1 MEIINFN
8 DYIRNEIAKKLN
20 KSEDKYDNNVKK
32 LYNEITKNKEKCLNI
47 IEVMAITSYAI
58 NYLPFER
65 FYEDKKIV
73 KQVEFF
79 DTIKNTRQ
87 LADELNEDIFK
98 DFCDDVILFEELDGY
113 GKKKHILSLLN
124 IEDVIEKFP
133 SYIND
138 LAKYNL
144 KYDKSVILEHY
155 NMVLLNSNDKQKA
168 YDETIKFAVE
178 FLIKLEEDEPEN
190 YEELFNDIINDIYYY
205 DKYLISKG
213 INISDASMDLYNMI
227 KDENNNLM
235 YFLANN
241 VPLLKSILNDYLNF
255 CTLDEEHKKE
265 LDMYKNANT
274 NFFGSKPYCVLNIN
288 SAVRKYLYSMFEAED
303 TDYNKSYKLIDS
315 IVKSDAFGLIADVL
329 YNDLMILKCYDSL
342 VTLDDDIDEDDND
355 ELEYLKELYDMEEFK
370 ENLINDRDAFL
381 DAINFSVE
389 YCFMGIPE
397 KREMIE
403 KLSKNNMFSYFLN
416 KNYILDVLDYN
427 RKYELSDACSFYYDA
442 LEDERDKKISIAQA
456 ADLLCD
462 DLIMLYSYNEDEYR
476 DIFYKISEVF
486 YKNFKYK
493 RFIGKDILD
502 EEVNIINLMETNFDK
517 YLKYSSDNLKIRE
530 IVINGFYEF
539 VSLNDVQKQNIIDYY
554 NELEGGNKSKN
565 FIKK

>member
-8 DYIRNEIAKKLN
+8 DYVRNEIAKKLN
-20 KSEDKYDNNVKK
+20 KSEYKYDENVKE
-32 LYNEITKNKEKCLNI
+32 LYNEITKNKEKYLNI

-79 DTIKNTRQ
+79 DTIENTRQ
-87 LADELNEDIFK
+87 LADKLDENIFK

-113 GKKKHILSLLN
+113 GRKKHILSLLN
-124 IEDVIEKFP
+124 TEYILDKFP

-138 LAKYNL
+138 LVKYNL
-144 KYDKSVILEHY
+144 KYDKSVILEYY
-155 NMVLLNSNDKQKA
+155 NMVLLDSNDKQKA

-190 YEELFNDIINDIYYY
+190 YEEMFNDIINDIYYY
-205 DKYLISKG
+205 DKYLISNYM
-213 INISDASMDLYNMI
+213 NISDASMDLYNMI
-227 KDENNNLM
+227 KDENNNLIH
-235 YFLANN
+235 FSVNN
-241 VPLLKSILNDYLNF
+241 VPFLKSILNDYLNS
-255 CTLDEEHKKE
+255 CTLDKEHKKE
-265 LDMYKNANT
+265 LDMYKKANT
-274 NFFGSKPYCVLNIN
+274 NFFGSKPYGVLNIN
-288 SAVRKYLYSMFEAED
+288 SAVRKYLYSMFESLD
-303 TDYNKSYKLIDS
+303 TDYNKSYKLIDA
-315 IVKSDAFGLIADVL
+315 IVESDEFDLIADVL
-329 YNDLMILKCYDSL
+329 YNDLMTLKCYDSL
-342 VTLDDDIDEDDND
+342 VELNDDMGEENDD
-355 ELEYLKELYDMEEFK
+355 ELEYLKDLYDMEEFK

-381 DAINFSVE
+381 DAIDLSIE

-403 KLSKNNMFSYFLN
+403 NLSKNNMYSYFLN
-416 KNYILDVLDYN
+416 KNYILDVLDYK

-442 LEDERDKKISIAQA
+442 LEEEKDKKMSIAQA
-456 ADLLCD
+456 TDLLCD

-476 DIFYKISEVF
+476 DIFYKISELF

-493 RFIGKDILD
+493 KFIGKCILD
-502 EEVNIINLMETNFDK
+502 EEVSVVNLMESDFDK

-554 NELEGGNKSKN
+554 NGLEGGHKSKS